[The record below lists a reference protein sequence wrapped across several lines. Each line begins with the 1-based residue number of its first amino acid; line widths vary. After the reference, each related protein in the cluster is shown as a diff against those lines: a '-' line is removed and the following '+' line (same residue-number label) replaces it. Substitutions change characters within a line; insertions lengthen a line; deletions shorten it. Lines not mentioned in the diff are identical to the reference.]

1 MDAVIRIAAALTLMS
16 RCLTPVPGVPRCP
29 TPMSDTS
36 DTSQGAD
43 ARARELV
50 NAGRP
55 LTAAEIA
62 VVLRASQQ
70 ALAGKAFRLSF
81 VPGGAGSEFLMG
93 SGGRLRMFRMSG
105 GIERGIVGGV
115 SAGCISPP
123 CPAAVPPV
131 RTEWHDYVTTVFEF
145 TGRPARW
152 CNGVAEPGELVIE
165 YTHYQSTDSWTVS
178 ARAETQ
184 PGLGPGYTPVFDL
197 LRGATPL
204 ISGER
209 RRIGNRPARAFFA
222 PWTPPDDRGLVEVT
236 GDPLPNVPR
245 IVSRLPHDETQ
256 TLWIDTES
264 LLPLRWEA
272 TRPDTNDYG
281 FSFTYEPIDL
291 RRPAGVQAPDCI
303 R

>member
-1 MDAVIRIAAALTLMS
+1 MQALIRVAVPLALILRFLPAVSGAAQDVS
-16 RCLTPVPGVPRCP
+16 P
-29 TPMSDTS
+29 S
-36 DTSQGAD
+36 
-43 ARARELV
+43 ARALLKAERT
-50 NAGRP
+50 
-55 LTAAEIA
+55 LTAPEIA
-62 VVLRASQQ
+62 EVLRAAQQ
-70 ALAGKAFRLSF
+70 AIAGKSFRLSV

-105 GIERGIVGGV
+105 GIEGGIVGGV
-115 SAGCISPP
+115 APCASPP

-165 YTHYQSTDSWTVS
+165 YKHYQSTDSWRTV
-178 ARAETQ
+178 ARAKTP
-184 PGLGPGYTPVFDL
+184 PGLGPGYTPVFDI

-209 RRIGNRPARAFFA
+209 RSIGNRPARAFFA

-236 GDPLPNVPR
+236 GDPLPNVPK
-245 IVSRLPHDETQ
+245 IVSRLPRDETQ

-272 TRPDTNDYG
+272 TRLGTNDYG
-281 FSFTYEPIDL
+281 FFFTYEPIDL
-291 RRPAGVQAPDCI
+291 QAPRGIRAPDCVQE
-303 R
+303 